1 MALELRPNC
10 EYCDVNLP
18 LDSTE
23 ARICTYECTFC
34 VSCVETVL
42 ANVCP
47 NCGGGFERRPIRPRN
62 EWRPGLSAA
71 LQPAPTKRHRA
82 LVFGRGH
89 RRLLRAAPGHPAGA
103 TMMLVDIVVYDG
115 LDELDALGPLEVL
128 RSGAALGVAVTARLV
143 TPGEQ
148 PEVTRRVRSALCSRR
163 ALGAG

>member
-1 MALELRPNC
+1 MELEKRPNC

-71 LQPAPTKRHRA
+71 LQPAPTKRHRLSYSA
-82 LVFGRGH
+82 ADIATFSER
-89 RRLLRAAPGHPAGA
+89 LRAIPP
-103 TMMLVDIVVYDG
+103 
-115 LDELDALGPLEVL
+115 
-128 RSGAALGVAVTARLV
+128 
-143 TPGEQ
+143 EQ
-148 PEVTRRVRSALCSRR
+148 R
-163 ALGAG
+163 